1 MHTREFEIVSR
12 GNSRG
17 KIPAIRAGFAVF
29 GLASLTQIAE
39 YPRFF
44 LGKSVS
50 SLAGSTFG
58 YHPSPRVCVSPANDE
73 ISEGRLTSNAICFHE
88 ILSLNLYCA
97 RAKAINLHHAQ
108 LYI

>member
-12 GNSRG
+12 GNSRC
-17 KIPAIRAGFAVF
+17 KIPAIWAGFAVF
-29 GLASLTQIAE
+29 GLASLTQFAE

-44 LGKSVS
+44 GGKRVIIGGL
-50 SLAGSTFG
+50 SLRLP
-58 YHPSPRVCVSPANDE
+58 PSPRVCVSPANGE

>member
-12 GNSRG
+12 GKSRC
-17 KIPAIRAGFAVF
+17 KIPAIWAGFAVF

-44 LGKSVS
+44 EKSVS
-50 SLAGSTFG
+50 SLAGSAFG
-58 YHPSPRVCVSPANDE
+58 YPPSPRVCVSPANDE
-73 ISEGRLTSNAICFHE
+73 ISEGRLISNAICFHK